1 MHHVMATVVI
11 PLLLT
16 DFTDGRRSADVSGS
30 TLWEI
35 VAALEGLHPGIGGR
49 IVENGQISPTVA
61 ITVDGKIAAGGLDT
75 PVGTDSEV
83 RLLPSLGGG

>member
-1 MHHVMATVVI
+1 MATVVI
-11 PLLLT
+11 PLLLK
-16 DFTDGRRSADVSGS
+16 DFTDGRRSAEVSGS
-30 TLWEI
+30 TLSDI
-35 VAALEGLHPGIGGR
+35 VAALNELYPGIGGR

-75 PVGTDSEV
+75 PVGPDSEV

>member
-1 MHHVMATVVI
+1 MATVVI
-11 PLLLT
+11 PLLLK
-16 DFTDGRRSADVSGS
+16 DFTDGRRSAEVSGS
-30 TLWEI
+30 TLSDI
-35 VAALEGLHPGIGGR
+35 VAALNELYPGIGGR

-75 PVGTDSEV
+75 PVGLDSEV